1 MTNFIIID
9 LPNMLEYLKSF
20 IVQIETKYLDYLNC
34 I

>member
-9 LPNMLEYLKSF
+9 LPSVLEHLESF